1 MLCYNTMIKLNRNYM
16 VLLAALLF
24 ATSAAF
30 DPLTHDFIEGAS
42 SELEC
47 QFCNI
52 EVSDPVQLNIY
63 FAENFLFDFLAI
75 EKKEFFLHQSFNNFQ
90 SRAPPI
96 YEA

>member
-1 MLCYNTMIKLNRNYM
+1 MLCCNTMIKLNRNYM

-63 FAENFLFDFLAI
+63 FAENFLFDFLTI
-75 EKKEFFLHQSFNNFQ
+75 EKNETANKLQKRLGLN
-90 SRAPPI
+90 
-96 YEA
+96 